1 MHEVDLIV
9 ILFQDLTKRLG
20 KANVIFNYKYL
31 HAVSFSRRMSH
42 LILVSN
48 LKASLNY
55 GFPFSRF

>member
-1 MHEVDLIV
+1 M
-9 ILFQDLTKRLG
+9 ILFQDLAKRLG

-31 HAVSFSRRMSH
+31 HAVSFSRCISH

-48 LKASLNY
+48 LKASLNC